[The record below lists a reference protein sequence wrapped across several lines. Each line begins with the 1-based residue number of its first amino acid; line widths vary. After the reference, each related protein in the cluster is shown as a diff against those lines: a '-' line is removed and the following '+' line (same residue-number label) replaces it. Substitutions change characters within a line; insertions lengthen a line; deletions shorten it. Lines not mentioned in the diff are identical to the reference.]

1 MNPKLDKQY
10 IITEPILSFLEEI
23 QEGLQDLLIEDPPE
37 NPEILQ
43 RVSRLGGILD
53 TIRFNDFDGD
63 ALSAPGEPTSS
74 MDSELQEAY
83 DTIDELNNSTRYN
96 GSWHDETVFQQ
107 GFQSGWD
114 DALQELEAHL
124 KQEAKQDETS
134 SSEVPAKDSKKSD
147 SAPSSFAT
155 DYKVNPGHQPK
166 VDFQGNPVQN
176 VGGRIL
182 SGDGKWEFHD
192 TEEGEWELLNPE
204 ESGPSAV
211 DPTKPEA

>member
-1 MNPKLDKQY
+1 MNPNLDKQY

-23 QEGLQDLLIEDPPE
+23 QEDLQDLLAEDSPE
-37 NPEILQ
+37 NPKILQ
-43 RVSRLGGILD
+43 QVSRLGGILD

-63 ALSAPGEPTSS
+63 TLSAPGEPTSS

-124 KQEAKQDETS
+124 KQEAKQDKAS
-134 SSEVPAKDSKKSD
+134 SSKVPPESPQESEP
-147 SAPSSFAT
+147 SPSSFAT
-155 DYKVNPGHQPK
+155 DYKVNPGHQPN

-182 SGDGKWEFHD
+182 SGDGKWEFLD
-192 TEEGEWELLNPE
+192 TEEGEWKLLNPE
-204 ESGPSAV
+204 ESGTSTV
-211 DPTKPEA
+211 DPTEP